1 MEALIDFF
9 TPLQAWHWVG
19 LALVLLGIELA
30 LGTFD
35 LLWISAAAFIT
46 ALFKAVMPDSMSG
59 MEVQFI
65 IFALTAIVL
74 LILGRTVFGDWRNQE
89 SDKPMLNKRMETMVG
104 SRALVT
110 QSFAAGAGRVK
121 IGDTEWLA
129 HSLDGQNFSKGDTV
143 IVKDVEATAVKVD
156 AA

>member
-1 MEALIDFF
+1 MEAFIDFF
-9 TPLQAWHWVG
+9 TPLQAWHWIG

-35 LLWISAAAFIT
+35 LLWISAAAFMT
-46 ALFKAVMPDSMSG
+46 ALFTAIMPDSMSG
-59 MEVQFI
+59 EEVQFI
-65 IFALTAIVL
+65 FFALTAIVL
-74 LILGRTVFGDWRNQE
+74 LVLGRTVFGDWRNQE

-110 QSFAAGAGRVK
+110 QGFAAGAGRVK

-129 HSLDGQNFSKGDTV
+129 HSVDGQDFSEGATV
-143 IVKDVEATAVKVD
+143 LVKDVEATAVKVGP
-156 AA
+156 A